1 MKRSTL
7 AVVQLA
13 VSIGLLIAATFV
25 TLSYETFPMMGI
37 GSLKCY
43 TGVTQRSC

>member
-7 AVVQLA
+7 AAIQLA
-13 VSIGLLIAATFV
+13 AAVGLLIAATFV
-25 TLSYETFPMMGI
+25 TLSYQTFPMAGI

-43 TGVTQRSC
+43 HALTQHAC

>member
-13 VSIGLLIAATFV
+13 AAVGLLIAATFV
-25 TLSYETFPMMGI
+25 TLSYQTFPMMGV

-43 TGVTQRSC
+43 HGQVEHAC